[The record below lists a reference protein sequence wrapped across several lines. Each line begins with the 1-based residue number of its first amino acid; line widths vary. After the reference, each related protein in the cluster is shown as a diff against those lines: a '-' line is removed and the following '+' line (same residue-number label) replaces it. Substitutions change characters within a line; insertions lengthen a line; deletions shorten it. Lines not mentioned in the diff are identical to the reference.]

1 MEISRNADIAFYHAK
16 QSAINYSCQ
25 NLVLCHIPFC
35 VRWHFC
41 FLLPLT
47 FPHLDYFN
55 VMCKIGCIFLCVIQ
69 QLGHRFTVQFNCLLW
84 IVAISTS
91 MKVAT
96 MKLIS
101 LARFRTPAVDQEF
114 AYTLFST
121 TGLVSN
127 VATRFRRYRR
137 QPLGR
142 HLSVWLRS
150 LWTELVPFT
159 TTYPAPRPIGTAHWH
174 HSPQSLDMSLHSVSS

>member
-1 MEISRNADIAFYHAK
+1 MGSISAKCSRRSAGTRTSHSIIPK

-25 NLVLCHIPFC
+25 NLVLCHIPLW
-35 VRWHFC
+35 VRGHLC

-55 VMCKIGCIFLCVIQ
+55 VTSKIVCIFLCVVK
-69 QLGHRFTVQFNCLLW
+69 QLCHRFTVQFIRLLW

-101 LARFRTPAVDQEF
+101 RALFHTPAVKQEF

-121 TGLVSN
+121 NGLVSN
-127 VATRFRRYRR
+127 FATSFRRYRR
-137 QPLGR
+137 QPLCR

-150 LWTELVPFT
+150 LWMELVLFT
-159 TTYPAPRPIGTAHWH
+159 TTRIPSTRHI
-174 HSPQSLDMSLHSVSS
+174 LHQGP